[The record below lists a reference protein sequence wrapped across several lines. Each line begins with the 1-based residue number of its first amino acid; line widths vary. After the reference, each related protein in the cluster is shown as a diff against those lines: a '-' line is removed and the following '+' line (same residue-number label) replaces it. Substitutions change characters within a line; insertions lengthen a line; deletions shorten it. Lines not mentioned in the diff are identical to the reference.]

1 MLKKFQQRLN
11 LVLGSI
17 PVLATLTVT
26 SSPSIAAT
34 FASSSAN
41 AFLHSFSH
49 APLSIETLTDTET
62 FTFASSGSVDAN
74 ADSDAFFYNQIPL
87 TFAVNSSLAKA
98 EGYGQKYVGIAE
110 SEAAVIGRQFYIEA
124 GSTFSFDFLS
134 SLELETSIEK
144 PPGEAAIAQG
154 NISFFLFDDSTQK
167 PIDFLTI
174 SGRLETA
181 GNDDFF
187 EVKASDGF
195 NFLLDYSEQEFGG
208 NQEFITAEYLGEF
221 SRYFSEDTSL
231 TLVEVKTNAV
241 LVKAPE
247 PSSFVAF
254 FIFGVTGVALRKR
267 KQF

>member
-49 APLSIETLTDTET
+49 APSSVGTLTDGEV
-62 FTFASSGSVDAN
+62 FTLSTDGSVYAS
-74 ADSDAFFYNQIPL
+74 ADSNAFFAQIHP
-87 TFAVNSSLAKA
+87 FAFNSSFALA
-98 EGYGQKYVGIAE
+98 EGDGQKYVGIAE

-187 EVKASDGF
+187 EVQASDGF

>member
-1 MLKKFQQRLN
+1 MLKQFQQRLN

-17 PVLATLTVT
+17 SVFATLTVT

-62 FTFASSGSVDAN
+62 FTFASSGSVNADAN
-74 ADSDAFFYNQIPL
+74 SDALFINQIPF
-87 TFAVNSSLAKA
+87 TFARNDSLAKA
-98 EGYGQKYVGIAE
+98 SGYGQKYLGIAD
-110 SEAAVIGRQFYIEA
+110 SEAAVIGRHFLIPA

-134 SLELETSIEK
+134 LLQLNTSIDN
-144 PPGEAAIAQG
+144 PPGEAAIAEG

-167 PIDFLTI
+167 PIDFFIL
-174 SGRLETA
+174 SGLLETA

-254 FIFGVTGVALRKR
+254 FIFGVTGVALKKR

>member
-1 MLKKFQQRLN
+1 MLKTYQQRLN

-17 PVLATLTVT
+17 PVFATLTLS
-26 SSPSIAAT
+26 SSPSLAAT

-74 ADSDAFFYNQIPL
+74 ADSDAFFNNQIPF
-87 TFAVNSSLAKA
+87 TFAVNETLAKA
-98 EGYGQKYVGIAE
+98 KGYGQEYVGIAN
-110 SEAAVIGRQFYIEA
+110 SEAAVIGRHFLIPA

-134 SLELETSIEK
+134 LLQLNTSIDN
-144 PPGEAAIAQG
+144 PPGEAAIAEG

-167 PIDFLTI
+167 PIDFFIL
-174 SGRLETA
+174 SGLLETA

-254 FIFGVTGVALRKR
+254 FIFGVTGVALKKR